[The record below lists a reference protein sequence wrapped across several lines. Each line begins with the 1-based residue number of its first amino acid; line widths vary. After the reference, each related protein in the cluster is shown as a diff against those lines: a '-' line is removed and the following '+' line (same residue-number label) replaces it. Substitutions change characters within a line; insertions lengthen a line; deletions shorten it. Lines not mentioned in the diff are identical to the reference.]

1 MAGPFSTQITE
12 QLAQRGI
19 TARDV
24 RLQIAIAEYQNN
36 GGTLEQAEALLR
48 AAYTDAAKGHLSV
61 ADKAIENTPDAAPL
75 RGAGHP
81 RNASKARFQ
90 APAAPIPS
98 TRSGGHGQ
106 LADEAKFAMPPAPQ
120 PRREVASGHARRGL
134 AAIAAAQAPVARS
147 LFDGTRLPDGR
158 TLREVHWAECPRL
171 ARQYR
176 HLARVLHAIH
186 SHGTPSNPSAT
197 LDEIVSEAQLKAI
210 IATAE
215 RANDLD

>member
-36 GGTLEQAEALLR
+36 GGTFEQAEAMLR
-48 AAYTDAAKGHLSV
+48 AAYTNAAKGHNGH
-61 ADKAIENTPDAAPL
+61 ADEARTLVPDAAPL
-75 RGAGHP
+75 RGAGQL
-81 RNASKARFQ
+81 RSADKAM
-90 APAAPIPS
+90 ATVPAAPIPS
-98 TRSGGHGQ
+98 TRSGGHVIG
-106 LADEAKFAMPPAPQ
+106 ADEASVQVPPAPQ
-120 PRREVASGHARRGL
+120 PRREVAAGHARRGL

-186 SHGTPSNPSAT
+186 SHATPSDPAAT

>member
-1 MAGPFSTQITE
+1 MTGPFSTQITE

-48 AAYTDAAKGHLSV
+48 AAYTNAAKGHHTQ
-61 ADKAIENTPDAAPL
+61 ARPAERPAPDAAPL
-75 RGAGHP
+75 RGAGQLKH
-81 RNASKARFQ
+81 AGKAMRSS
-90 APAAPIPS
+90 PAAPIPS
-98 TRSGGHGQ
+98 TRSGGH
-106 LADEAKFAMPPAPQ
+106 AAPAEEANRRPPPAPQ
-120 PRREVASGHARRGL
+120 PRREVAAGHARRGL

-176 HLARVLHAIH
+176 HFARVLHAIH
-186 SHGTPSNPSAT
+186 SHATPSDPAAT

>member
-1 MAGPFSTQITE
+1 MLDRTNQITE

-24 RLQIAIAEYQNN
+24 RLQIAIAEFQNN
-36 GGTLEQAEALLR
+36 GGTFEQAEAMLR
-48 AAYTDAAKGHLSV
+48 AAYANAAKGQRKNAGKATGLS
-61 ADKAIENTPDAAPL
+61 PDAAPL
-75 RGAGHP
+75 RGAGQLKC
-81 RNASKARFQ
+81 ADKAKIEV
-90 APAAPIPS
+90 PAAPTPS
-98 TRSGGHGQ
+98 TRSGGQ
-106 LADEAKFAMPPAPQ
+106 TARAEEAIDPSPPAPQ
-120 PRREVASGHARRGL
+120 PRREVASGHARRGM

-186 SHGTPSNPSAT
+186 SHATPSDPAAT
-197 LDEIVSEAQLKAI
+197 LDEIVSEAQLQAI

>member
-1 MAGPFSTQITE
+1 MAETSATQITD

-36 GGTLEQAEALLR
+36 GGTFEQAEALLR
-48 AAYTDAAKGHLSV
+48 AAYTDAAKGQDWS
-61 ADKAIENTPDAAPL
+61 ADKAIFPLPDAAPL
-75 RGAGHP
+75 RGAGQP
-81 RNASKARFQ
+81 DSADEAMSRP
-90 APAAPIPS
+90 PAAPIPS
-98 TRSGGHGQ
+98 TRSGGQ
-106 LADEAKFAMPPAPQ
+106 SCTAEEAKRWLPPAPQ
-120 PRREVASGHARRGL
+120 PRREVAVGHARRGL

-147 LFDGTRLPDGR
+147 LFDSTRLPDGR

-186 SHGTPSNPSAT
+186 NHATPSDPTAT

>member
-1 MAGPFSTQITE
+1 MRETQITE
-12 QLAQRGI
+12 QLARLGI

-24 RLQIAIAEYQNN
+24 RLKIAIAEYQNN
-36 GGTLEQAEALLR
+36 GGTFEQAEAMLR
-48 AAYTDAAKGHLSV
+48 AAYTDAAKGRHTQARPAESP
-61 ADKAIENTPDAAPL
+61 APDAAPL
-75 RGAGHP
+75 RGAGHFLTADK
-81 RNASKARFQ
+81 ASEK

-98 TRSGGHGQ
+98 TRSGGQ
-106 LADEAKFAMPPAPQ
+106 LKCADQANGVLPPAPQ
-120 PRREVASGHARRGL
+120 PRREAASGHARRGL
-134 AAIAAAQAPVARS
+134 AAIAAAQVPVARS

-171 ARQYR
+171 AQQYR

-186 SHGTPSNPSAT
+186 SHATPADPAAT
-197 LDEIVSEAQLKAI
+197 LDEIVSEAQLIAI